1 MIQFSLSHGNQF
13 QLFKA
18 RKLAGSN
25 WLQELKSVPNINCLL
40 LLIIFI
46 VDQPARSS
54 PCWANHVFHT
64 RCLVHQPAQIWN
76 GAKDSPSCA
85 ERSSRGLSNYL
96 LINYHGFLIF
106 LFSFCSCI
114 WSSLWS
120 RLYLFG
126 TLLPVLLLFCTM
138 CFCVCGEGG
147 RLSFETREREGWWG
161 GDGFVHESSVSSPES
176 EWQREKSERDAQ
188 RLPKK
193 TVFLV
198 GMPAEFRN
206 HAITIWKDSL
216 SLLPSHSR
224 PHSPRLNALLSDWAL
239 RFFSCNS
246 LLDQTQC
253 VDSNMLL
260 NCIRLA
266 RQHKAKNIKQKCA
279 CT

>member
-161 GDGFVHESSVSSPES
+161 GGRVCAWEQCEFSR
-176 EWQREKSERDAQ
+176 EWVTERKEWERCSALAKENSFPGWDASGVQ
-188 RLPKK
+188 KPCDYHLKRLSLTP
-193 TVFLV
+193 
-198 GMPAEFRN
+198 
-206 HAITIWKDSL
+206 SL
-216 SLLPSHSR
+216 SFTAS
-224 PHSPRLNALLSDWAL
+224 LS
-239 RFFSCNS
+239 
-246 LLDQTQC
+246 QTQC
-253 VDSNMLL
+253 TIIWLSAEVFFL
-260 NCIRLA
+260 
-266 RQHKAKNIKQKCA
+266 
-279 CT
+279 